1 MICMNAVKELS
12 QLFID
17 GQHRLSWNYLS
28 NMIESDTT
36 SAEVYGYLSDTMDT
50 VGELWEMNL
59 ATMAD
64 EYVAAAVCKS
74 MISNY
79 YYLKV
84 DRAHTKLDAIHYN
97 AMKPR
102 VLLLSMRNEKH
113 TIGVMMTSY
122 LFKEYGWDA
131 SCIEPNESMD
141 NILQYAEMW
150 KPDVIAFSTSVIYN
164 IPTVISYIEEL
175 QKLNYSPTIMLG
187 GKLTTDFDLDYY
199 CPPNT
204 VVIQNIDQLDS
215 WIEKSN
221 SRTDRHGNAS
231 NRK

>member
-1 MICMNAVKELS
+1 MNPVKELS

-17 GQHRLSWNYLS
+17 GQHSLSWKYLS
-28 NMIESDTT
+28 NMIEADTT

-50 VGELWEMNL
+50 VGELWEMNV

-79 YYLKV
+79 YYSKV
-84 DRAHTKLDAIHYN
+84 NRAHNEVDSIQYP
-97 AMKPR
+97 AMKSR

-113 TIGVMMTSY
+113 TIGMMMTSY

-141 NILQYAEMW
+141 HIRQYAEKW
-150 KPDVIAFSTSVIYN
+150 KPDVIAFSTSAIYN
-164 IPTVISYIEEL
+164 IPTVIGYIEEL
-175 QKLNYSPTIMLG
+175 LKLNYSPTIMLG

-204 VVIQNIDQLDS
+204 VVIQNIDQLDT

-221 SRTDRHGNAS
+221 SRTDRHGNAIT
-231 NRK
+231 RKQI